1 MNEEWELEKSIKKVS
16 DAKIITKAKTRD
28 IRDKNNNLVKREVS
42 HQDKYYVFTG
52 VTQDG
57 QLVEFTLKNP
67 EKESR
72 RILHGWIDDGCGD
85 YYCSEC
91 GYESDRMSISCPE
104 CGEQLIDSSSYLFGI
119 ITK

>member
-1 MNEEWELEKSIKKVS
+1 MNEEWESEKNIKKVS

-28 IRDKNNNLVKREVS
+28 IRDKKNNLVTREVS
-42 HQDKYYVFTG
+42 HKDKYYVFTG
-52 VTQDG
+52 VTEDG

-67 EKESR
+67 EKENR
-72 RILHGWIDDGCGD
+72 RIIRGWIDNRDGD

-91 GYESDRMSISCPE
+91 GYKSDRMSISCPE
-104 CGEQLIDSSSYLFGI
+104 CGEQLIDSSSCLFGI

>member
-28 IRDKNNNLVKREVS
+28 IRDKKNNLVKREVS

-52 VTQDG
+52 VTEDG
-57 QLVEFTLKNP
+57 QLVEFTIKNP
-67 EKESR
+67 EKENR
-72 RILHGWIDDGCGD
+72 KILHGWIDDGGGN

-91 GYESDRMSISCPE
+91 GYESNGMSISCPE
-104 CGEQLIDSSSYLFGI
+104 CDEQLIDSSSRLFEI
-119 ITK
+119 FAK